1 MAQPMSPGE
10 RRILFITCLGHFLS
24 HFNMLTFPA
33 LLLPLAGRLGLTLP
47 QTIVLSFWMYLLFG
61 LTALPW
67 GLVAD
72 RIGAKGLLFLFFL
85 GAGLSCLAAAV
96 WIDSPVGLTLCL
108 AGLGIFSG
116 IYHPVGLGLI
126 SKNIRRMPVALGYHG
141 VFGNLGLAS
150 APLLAGLFN
159 YWWGL
164 RAAFLALA
172 GFNLI
177 GVGLAWLIS
186 VEKTTDRQIEATGQE
201 GRINRFVILLVAMML
216 GGLVYRGATV
226 IIPAHLELNSPALIE
241 AVKSLWPAG
250 SSPNLVATA
259 LASLVFGI
267 GILGQYIGGLAGERF
282 EARWSYLVFHAAT
295 IPAVIFMGLASN
307 LPLVTWAAVYF
318 FFLFGVQPIENSLVA
333 YLSPPAFRHSAYGAK
348 FVMTF
353 GVGALAV
360 ILVGWVDGHWGLAA
374 VFPALALISTAL
386 VATILLLMRK
396 TPPLWALAAQK
407 RP

>member
-1 MAQPMSPGE
+1 VAQPMNSGE
-10 RRILFITCLGHFLS
+10 RRILLTTCLGHFLS

-47 QTIVLSFWMYLLFG
+47 QTLALSFWMYLLFG

-67 GLVAD
+67 GLAAD
-72 RIGAKGLLFLFFL
+72 RTGAKGLLLLFFW
-85 GAGLSCLAAAV
+85 GAGLSCLAAAA
-96 WIDSPVGLTLCL
+96 WIDSPVGLTLSL
-108 AGLGIFSG
+108 AGLGVFSG

-126 SKNIRRMPVALGYHG
+126 SKSIRRMPMALGYHG
-141 VFGNLGLAS
+141 VFGSLGLAS

-177 GVGLAWLIS
+177 GVGVVWLIS
-186 VEKTTDRQIEATGQE
+186 VEKIVNHQTEAAGQE
-201 GRINRFVILLVAMML
+201 GRLNRFVILLVAMML

-226 IIPAHLELNSPALIE
+226 IIPAHFELNSPALIE
-241 AVKSLWPAG
+241 AVKSFWPAG
-250 SSPNLVATA
+250 SSPNLLATA
-259 LASLVFGI
+259 LASLVFAV
-267 GILGQYIGGLAGERF
+267 GILGQYMGGLAGERF
-282 EARWSYLVFHAAT
+282 EARWSYLVCHAVT
-295 IPAVIFMGLASN
+295 IPAVIFMGLASD
-307 LPLVTWAAVYF
+307 LPLVAWAAVYF
-318 FFLFGVQPIENSLVA
+318 FFLLGMQPIENSLVA

-348 FVMTF
+348 FVLTF

-360 ILVGWVDGHWGLAA
+360 MLVGGVEGHWGLTA
-374 VFPALALISTAL
+374 VFPVLALISTAL
-386 VATILLLMRK
+386 VATILLLIRQ
-396 TPPLWALAAQK
+396 TPPLWPLTEQK